1 MNCYIV
7 TGASRGLGLGFARI
21 IAAQGDQLIAIARQ
35 ESAELAAIGANS
47 AGYRF
52 IALDLAAS
60 EMVTTVADDLF
71 GSLAGIDWQGI
82 YLINNAGLVEPIAP
96 AGRYGDADLL
106 QCLNVNLSATM
117 QLGNAFIRHLQDRA
131 SDKRILNISSGA
143 GRNAYPSWSAY
154 CTAKAGV
161 DMYSRCVGVEQ
172 ANLPHGIRIASVA
185 PGIIDTG
192 MQTTIRSS
200 SPDDFPM
207 VAQFAAYKAAGDLA
221 DADTRAGD
229 LLKLLHSDHLQ
240 FGDVLNIRDFI
251 A

>member
-7 TGASRGLGLGFARI
+7 TGASRGLGLGFARN
-21 IAAQGDQLIAIARQ
+21 IAVQGDQLIAMARQ
-35 ESAELAAIGANS
+35 ESAELAAIGANL

-52 IALDLAAS
+52 IALDLAGS
-60 EMVTTVADDLF
+60 ETVTAVADDLF
-71 GSLAGIDWQGI
+71 GSLAGINWQGI

-106 QCLNVNLSATM
+106 QCLNVNLSATL
-117 QLGNAFIRHLQDRA
+117 QLGNAFIRHLQDRK

-161 DMYSRCVGVEQ
+161 DMYSRCVGLEQ
-172 ANLPHGIRIASVA
+172 ATLPHGIRIASVA

-200 SPDDFPM
+200 SPEDFPM

-221 DADTRAGD
+221 DADTRASD